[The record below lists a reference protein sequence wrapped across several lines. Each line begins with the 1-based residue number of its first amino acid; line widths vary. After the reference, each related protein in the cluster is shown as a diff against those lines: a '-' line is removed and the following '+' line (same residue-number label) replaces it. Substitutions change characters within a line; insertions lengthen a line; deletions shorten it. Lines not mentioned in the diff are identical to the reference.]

1 MQSLLVEAGPG
12 LATALLRM
20 DLADRLALFIAPKL
34 VGGRR
39 AVDNLFVARM
49 ADART
54 FETHRWESVGPDMLF
69 FGYRRA
75 V

>member
-1 MQSLLVEAGPG
+1 V
-12 LATALLRM
+12 
-20 DLADRLALFIAPKL
+20 DRFALFIAPKI

-39 AVDNLFVARM
+39 GVDNLFIERM

-54 FETHRWESVGPDMLF
+54 FETHRWEAVGPDMLF
-69 FGYRRA
+69 VGFRRA